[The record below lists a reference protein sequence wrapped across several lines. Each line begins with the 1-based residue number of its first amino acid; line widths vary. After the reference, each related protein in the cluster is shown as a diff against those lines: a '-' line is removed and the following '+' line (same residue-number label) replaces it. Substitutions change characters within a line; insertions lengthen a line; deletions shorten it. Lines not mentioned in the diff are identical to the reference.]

1 MTERNQVKAT
11 IRLYEN
17 ICVELFTYIQNVDL
31 ESGYKETFRVFSKD
45 NDGCVPAAEI
55 RFVLQNLVGK
65 ISSTEIEEMIK

>member
-1 MTERNQVKAT
+1 MTERNQVKR
-11 IRLYEN
+11 IDNLK
-17 ICVELFTYIQNVDL
+17 CVTNDNQNVDL

-65 ISSTEIEEMIK
+65 ISSIEIEEMIK